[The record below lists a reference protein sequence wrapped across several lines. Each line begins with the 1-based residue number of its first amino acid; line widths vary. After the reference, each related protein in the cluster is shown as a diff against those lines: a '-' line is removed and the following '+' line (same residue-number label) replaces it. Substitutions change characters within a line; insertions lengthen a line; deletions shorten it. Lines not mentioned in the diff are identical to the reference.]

1 LKIAYFI
8 NQYPQVSHSFIRR
21 EILAL
26 ERQGFEVMRVALRGW
41 VGPLPD
47 EEDQR
52 ERRKTRHVLRG
63 VPLGLALAPVSALV
77 RSPGRFFAA
86 LRLAMRMSR
95 GSVRPL
101 HYHLIYLAEACRLV
115 QWLIGFGAERLHAH
129 FGTNSA
135 EIAMLARILGG
146 PPYSFTVHGP
156 EEFTRPMG
164 LDEKVARAAFVVAIS
179 DFGRSQLYMRSRY
192 TDWPKLK
199 VVHCGLERTFYEDV
213 ELPPVPSAPRVV
225 CIGRLCA
232 QKGQLLLIE
241 AAARL
246 AARNVAFDLVLA
258 GDGAMRGEL
267 EALIRHHGLEQRV
280 RITGWISSA
289 DVRREILASRAMV
302 LPSFAEGL
310 PVVIMEAMALQ
321 RPVLS
326 TYVAGIPELVR
337 PGETGWLFPAGS
349 VDELAQAMEDCLATP
364 AHALQKMGEAAQK
377 RVIARHS
384 IDAEAAKLGKLFHAC
399 IEARAEAPCGGRQ
412 PARQS

>member
-1 LKIAYFI
+1 MKIAYFI

-26 ERQGFEVMRVALRGW
+26 EQQGFEVLRVALRGW
-41 VGPLPD
+41 DGPLPD

-52 ERRKTRHVLRG
+52 ERKKTRHVLRG
-63 VPLGLALAPVSALV
+63 MPFGLVLATIGTLV
-77 RSPGRFFAA
+77 RSPMRFFCA
-86 LRLAMRMSR
+86 LRLAVRLSR
-95 GSVRPL
+95 DSIRPL

-115 QWLIGFGAERLHAH
+115 QWLLAFGAERLHAH

-164 LDEKVARAAFVVAIS
+164 LEEKVNRAAFVVAIS

-199 VVHCGLERTFYEDV
+199 VVHCGVERTFYEDIV
-213 ELPPVPSAPRVV
+213 LPPVPASARLV
-225 CIGRLCA
+225 CIGRLSP

-246 AARNVAFDLVLA
+246 AARSVPFELVLA
-258 GDGAMRGEL
+258 GDGPMRSEL

-280 RITGWISSA
+280 RITGWISST
-289 DVRREILASRAMV
+289 DVRKEILAARAMV

-349 VDELAQAMEDCLATP
+349 VDELARAMEECLSAP
-364 AHALQKMGEAAQK
+364 AERLQTMGAAAQQ

-384 IDAEAAKLGKLFHAC
+384 IDIEAAKLGNLFHTC
-399 IEARAEAPCGGRQ
+399 IQARRETPYGQTQ
-412 PARQS
+412 PARQA